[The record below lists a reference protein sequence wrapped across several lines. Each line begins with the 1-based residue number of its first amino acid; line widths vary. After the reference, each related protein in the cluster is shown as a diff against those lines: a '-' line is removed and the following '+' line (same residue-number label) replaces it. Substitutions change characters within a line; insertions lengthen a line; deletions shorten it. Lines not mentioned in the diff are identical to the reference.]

1 MLMRTVVLKSWTTLV
16 AAVLVALSA
25 CTSGG
30 GDSEPT
36 GTRSPRQTSTSPTP
50 ATTPLWENAT
60 PPSFTEGR
68 TWTNKVDLADIDRD
82 GDVDILFAEGGNY
95 DSPGKAVR
103 SRIFLNDGSAGFTDI
118 SRRVLGSSIGAARVI
133 KARDVN
139 GDGDVDIIVGNTFE
153 TQSRL
158 YLGRGDLEFDDV
170 TATNL
175 PRVKASIGD
184 LEVGDVDADGDLDLV
199 LADWGPGSPLE
210 SRGAPPMLWLNNG
223 HGRFTDVS
231 RSNMPSN
238 RIRFSWELELLD
250 VDNDWDLDLAVSC
263 KVCDTS
269 VLYQNDGGGR
279 FRLVKGAIPASTN
292 NYDFEPMDVD
302 ADGDEDLVTSND
314 SAEVDL
320 GEHIFVNDGTGR
332 FSDETDDRWPG
343 QAPYG
348 YDDNNVVFLDVDS
361 DGDAD
366 FLVGSLDGPDRIL
379 LNDGAG
385 HFTVN
390 EEIREGAPTTG
401 TLWLS
406 VADLNGDAK
415 LDLVETQGEVDW
427 PDFVYLGLGVAPDT
441 APPIV
446 SNAAN
451 IQASIHARIDDRKSP
466 NVASDWR
473 EVVVLRQGKSTPMQ
487 WYGEYLWRTQTLAPG
502 TYRVCATDAA
512 DNRTCSAPIAI
523 KG

>member
-1 MLMRTVVLKSWTTLV
+1 MLMRTVVLKSWATLI
-16 AAVLVALSA
+16 AAVVVALSA

-30 GDSEPT
+30 GDPEPT

-50 ATTPLWENAT
+50 ATTPLWEDAT
-60 PPSFTEGR
+60 PPAFADGL

-82 GDVDILFAEGGNY
+82 GDVDIMFAEGGNY
-95 DSPGKAVR
+95 DSPGEAVG
-103 SRIFLNDGSAGFTDI
+103 SRVFLNDGSAGFTDI

-133 KARDVN
+133 KARDLN
-139 GDGDVDIIVGNTFE
+139 GDGEVDIIVGNTFE

-184 LEVGDVDADGDLDLV
+184 LEVGDVDADGDLDLA

-210 SRGAPPMLWLNNG
+210 SPGAPPMLWLNNG

-238 RIRFSWELELLD
+238 RIRFSWELELVD

-269 VLYQNDGGGR
+269 VLYQNDGSGR
-279 FRLVKGAIPASTN
+279 FRLEKGAIPASTN

-314 SAEVDL
+314 SAEVEL
-320 GEHIFVNDGTGR
+320 GEHIFVNDGTGQ

-379 LNDGAG
+379 INDGAG
-385 HFTVN
+385 HFSVN

-406 VADLNGDAK
+406 VADLNGDTK

-427 PDFVYLGLGVAPDT
+427 PDFIYLGLGVAADT
-441 APPIV
+441 APPVV
-446 SNAAN
+446 SGTAD
-451 IQASIHARIDDRKSP
+451 IQGSIHARIDDRKSP
-466 NVASDWR
+466 SVASDWT
-473 EVVVLRQGKSTPMQ
+473 EVVVLGQGERTPMQ
-487 WYGEYLWRTQTLAPG
+487 WYGEYLWRTRTLAPG
-502 TYRVCATDAA
+502 TYRVCATDVA